1 MFLTYFLYEKVLKIS
16 NYAMYASYYL
26 SNLPY
31 IFLIGQYIFGVSTI
45 ARRFEYV
52 NQLFAQLIL
61 HGDEPEIA
69 SASLKKTRPWSSN
82 VPTINYEEIYSIYW
96 NPTKN
101 DKKSLS
107 KSKEN
112 VNKEVQ
118 KFMEQMSGKQD
129 DGFKKILDEIN
140 NMLVFFCYK

>member
-1 MFLTYFLYEKVLKIS
+1 
-16 NYAMYASYYL
+16 MYASYYL

-31 IFLIGQYIFGVSTI
+31 VFLIGQYIFGVRTI

-69 SASLKKTRPWSSN
+69 SASLKKPRPWSTN
-82 VPTINYEEIYSIYW
+82 VATINYEEIYSIYW

-101 DKKSLS
+101 DKKNISR
-107 KSKEN
+107 SKES
-112 VNKEVQ
+112 VNREVQ

-129 DGFKKILDEIN
+129 DGFKKILAEISK
-140 NMLVFFCYK
+140 MCVLY